1 MKKIDVAI
9 IMGSESDM
17 SKMDKASKMLK
28 EFKIA
33 HKVSV
38 ISAHRAPGVLKEHI
52 QFCEEAGVKVFIAG
66 AGMAAHLGGVIASH
80 TARPVIGVPL
90 CATLNG
96 LDSLLATV
104 QMPKEVPVATVA
116 IDNAMNAAI
125 LAAQIIAVGDDKLL
139 KVLRN
144 RKAQIEMK
152 ARKLNK

>member
-1 MKKIDVAI
+1 MKKIDVSI

-17 SKMDKASKMLK
+17 SKMDKASKTLK

-38 ISAHRAPGVLKEHI
+38 ISAHRAQGVLKEHI
-52 QFCEEAGVKVFIAG
+52 ESCEEAGVKVFIAG
-66 AGMAAHLGGVIASH
+66 AGMAAHLGGVVASH

>member
-1 MKKIDVAI
+1 MKKIYVAI

-17 SKMDKASKMLK
+17 PRMNEAGKILK

-52 QFCEEAGVKVFIAG
+52 KACEKAGVKVFIAG
-66 AGMAAHLGGVIASH
+66 AGMAAHLAGVVASH

-90 CATLNG
+90 RASLEG
-96 LDSLLATV
+96 LDSLLSTV

-116 IDNAMNAAI
+116 INNAVNAAI
-125 LAAQIIAVGDDKLL
+125 LAAQIIAVGDAKLL

-144 RKAQIEMK
+144 RKAQLEVK
-152 ARKLNK
+152 AKKSNK

>member
-1 MKKIDVAI
+1 MKKIDIAI

-17 SKMDKASKMLK
+17 PKMAKAGKTLK

-38 ISAHRAPGVLKEHI
+38 ISAHRAPGVLKEYI
-52 QFCEEAGVKVFIAG
+52 ESCEKAGVRVFIAG
-66 AGMAAHLGGVIASH
+66 AGMAAHLAGVIASH

-116 IDNAMNAAI
+116 IDNAVNAAI
-125 LAAQIIAVGDDKLL
+125 LAAQILAVGDDKLL

-144 RKAQIEMK
+144 RKTQIEMK
-152 ARKLNK
+152 AKRLNK

>member
-52 QFCEEAGVKVFIAG
+52 ESCEEAGVKVFIAG

>member
-1 MKKIDVAI
+1 MKKIDVSI

-17 SKMDKASKMLK
+17 SKMDKASKTLK

>member
-1 MKKIDVAI
+1 MDVAV

-17 SKMDKASKMLK
+17 LKMDKASKILK
-28 EFKIA
+28 EFKVA

-38 ISAHRAPGVLKEHI
+38 ISAHRAPGVLKAHI
-52 QFCEEAGVKVFIAG
+52 ESCEKAGAKVFIAG

-90 CATLNG
+90 CASLNG
-96 LDSLLATV
+96 LDSLLSTV

-116 IDNAMNAAI
+116 IDNAVNAAI
-125 LAAQIIAVGDDKLL
+125 LAAQIIAVGDNKLL

-144 RKAQIEMK
+144 RKTQLEIK
-152 ARKLNK
+152 AKKLNK

>member
-1 MKKIDVAI
+1 MKKIDAAI

-17 SKMDKASKMLK
+17 PKMDKAGKTLK

-38 ISAHRAPGVLKEHI
+38 ISAHRAPGFLKEHI
-52 QFCEEAGVKVFIAG
+52 QSCEKAGVKVFIAG
-66 AGMAAHLGGVIASH
+66 AGMAAHLAGVIASH

-116 IDNAMNAAI
+116 IDNAVNAAI

-144 RKAQIEMK
+144 RKVQLEMK